1 VVERG
6 AVIPCLADKC
16 SNREKGTV
24 SWLQRSISVE
34 LGEIDWQE
42 FATERRKQV
51 TAGGAEATD
60 MNMQGGRVQ
69 GDRKDLVYVD

>member
-1 VVERG
+1 
-6 AVIPCLADKC
+6 
-16 SNREKGTV
+16 
-24 SWLQRSISVE
+24 VE